1 MYAPRGHVY
10 EPRIHF
16 WAPFFL
22 AGTPVTPPSAEA
34 LLSAPAL
41 CRQTTSHLT
50 EDCVRRQSSCC
61 CPIRSYTVPAQ
72 LRLLWR
78 RDQCA
83 EALKNPRETTQ
94 KDACWDALA
103 RSEPAVGSPTYAL
116 PAGSSQAGGHSS
128 HLFDKSTTA
137 NSHQHRCFGMGSL
150 QEPLWKNELNI
161 YITEKLFPNWDKVKQ
176 Q

>member
-1 MYAPRGHVY
+1 MA
-10 EPRIHF
+10 
-16 WAPFFL
+16 
-22 AGTPVTPPSAEA
+22 VTSAEA

-116 PAGSSQAGGHSS
+116 PAGSSQAGWHSS

-137 NSHQHRCFGMGSL
+137 NSHQHRGSNPVPA
-150 QEPLWKNELNI
+150 QAHSRSDAP
-161 YITEKLFPNWDKVKQ
+161 KQ
-176 Q
+176 LICTSHAF